1 MSKCVMGGR
10 VLMGLAVTAMLAAPM
25 VASAHDGW
33 GHDDGNRRGW
43 DHGGYHDRGGWHG
56 DRGGWHGDYG
66 HHDGHWSGGKWIAGA
81 VVAGAVI
88 GLVQAATAPTYYAQQ
103 ATVVYQDPPVV
114 YRQPTT
120 VVYEQPRTVVYES
133 APVEP
138 RTVVYGS
145 PYGGDRDDD
154 GD

>member
-1 MSKCVMGGR
+1 MSKRVVGQR
-10 VLMGLAVTAMLAAPM
+10 VLIGLAMAALVASPM
-25 VASAHDGW
+25 VASARDGW
-33 GHDDGNRRGW
+33 GHDDGYRRGW

-56 DRGGWHGDYG
+56 DYG
-66 HHDGHWSGGKWIAGA
+66 HHEGHWSGGKWIAGA

-88 GLVQAATAPTYYAQQ
+88 GLVQAATAPAPVYYAQQ
-103 ATVVYQDPPVV
+103 PTVVYQDPPVV